1 MVEQVAPERRHAH
14 SRGYVSEERR
24 ILTVMA
30 RFVGVGFLAYFAVAI
45 PEIGQ
50 PAGLVAS
57 WFPPTSVVLVLGPA
71 MALIIATFVPRAV
84 RYLPALLILCAAGY
98 LVACLLWFPAWTGIQ
113 ADTVRVTWLVNFG
126 GLPSMAIALLW
137 LRPAMVTLLVGAL
150 LPAWITTTGRVEGIA
165 DNAVVLE
172 SLWTVLFTAPI
183 MVACRMLVRTGG
195 ILDETRSGA
204 MRAAAESAAAAAHNS
219 ERSRFDALIHD
230 RVIATLVATKGQRDD
245 PRLPEQAQQAL
256 DELSR
261 LADGPGEGGQL
272 SAAETVAR
280 LRTLA
285 AAVDADV
292 PLVIDAVDG
301 LDQSAPRYR
310 EGAVRAVTEALGEAL
325 RNSLLHA
332 GAEAERL
339 VLVELF
345 EDAFEVSIADNG
357 VGFDVDAVPPER
369 LGIVVSIR
377 ARLADVPG
385 GAAEVQ
391 SIPGRGT
398 TVHLRWV
405 QP

>member
-1 MVEQVAPERRHAH
+1 M
-14 SRGYVSEERR
+14 
-24 ILTVMA
+24 
-30 RFVGVGFLAYFAVAI
+30 
-45 PEIGQ
+45 
-50 PAGLVAS
+50 
-57 WFPPTSVVLVLGPA
+57 
-71 MALIIATFVPRAV
+71 
-84 RYLPALLILCAAGY
+84 
-98 LVACLLWFPAWTGIQ
+98 
-113 ADTVRVTWLVNFG
+113 
-126 GLPSMAIALLW
+126 
-137 LRPAMVTLLVGAL
+137 
-150 LPAWITTTGRVEGIA
+150 
-165 DNAVVLE
+165 
-172 SLWTVLFTAPI
+172 
-183 MVACRMLVRTGG
+183 
-195 ILDETRSGA
+195 
-204 MRAAAESAAAAAHNS
+204 
-219 ERSRFDALIHD
+219 
-230 RVIATLVATKGQRDD
+230 
-245 PRLPEQAQQAL
+245 
-256 DELSR
+256 
-261 LADGPGEGGQL
+261 